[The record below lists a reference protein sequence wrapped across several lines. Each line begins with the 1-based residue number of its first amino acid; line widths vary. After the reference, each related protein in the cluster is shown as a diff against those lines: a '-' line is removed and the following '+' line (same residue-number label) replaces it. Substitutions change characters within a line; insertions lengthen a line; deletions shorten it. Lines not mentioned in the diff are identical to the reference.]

1 MSAKAAPH
9 DKMLKLYNTLTRKK
23 EEFKPVKPSEVGLYA
38 CGPTVYD
45 YAHLGHFRA
54 YVFVDILR
62 RSLEYSGFQV
72 KHVMN
77 ITDVG
82 HLMSDQDI
90 GEDKMEV
97 GAKREKKTVRE
108 IAKFYTDDYFS
119 AMEKLNVLRPQV
131 VCQATEHIEEMIDL
145 VKKIEK
151 NGFAYKISDGIYFD
165 TSKLADYGKLAGLD
179 IEGLR
184 EGARVEANPEK
195 KNPTDFALWRFSPKG
210 EKRTMEWDSPWG
222 RGFPGWHIEC
232 TAMGVKYLGEE
243 FDIHTGGV
251 DHIPIHHTNEIAQAQ
266 GAFGHDVVRFW
277 MHNEFLLVEGKKM
290 SKSLRNIFNIHD
302 VEKRGF
308 DPLALRYLF
317 LTTHYRKRMNFTWK
331 SLEGA
336 QQALRNLHRSSSGV
350 EGSRPARSAARGD
363 TPEVKSWQRRFLGA
377 INDDL
382 NTPQALAIVWDLLK
396 AKIADK
402 DKRKLLLDF
411 DRVLGLKLGER
422 RTVEKIPDEVQEL
435 IEEREKLRKQ
445 KKWGD
450 ADKVRQKIEKTGWG
464 IEDTA
469 EGPKIKKIL

>member
-1 MSAKAAPH
+1 MF
-9 DKMLKLYNTLTRKK
+9 KLYNTLTRKK
-23 EEFKPVKPSEVGLYA
+23 EEFKPLKPPKVGLYA
-38 CGPTVYD
+38 CGPTVYA

-54 YVFVDILR
+54 YVFVDVLCR
-62 RSLEYSGFQV
+62 ALEYSGYQV

-77 ITDVG
+77 VTDVG
-82 HLMSDQDI
+82 HLVGDQDL

-97 GAKREKKTVRE
+97 GAKREKRTVEE
-108 IAKFYTDDYFS
+108 IAKFYTDDFFA

-131 VCQATEHIEEMIDL
+131 VCKATEHIQEMINL

-151 NGFAYKISDGIYFD
+151 NGFTYRISDGLYFD

-179 IEGLR
+179 VEGLR

-195 KNPTDFALWRFSPKG
+195 KNPTDFALWRFSPNPPVG
-210 EKRTMEWDSPWG
+210 GQKRQMEWQSPWG
-222 RGFPGWHIEC
+222 VGFPGWHIEC

-243 FDIHTGGV
+243 FGIHTGGV

-266 GAFGHDVVRFW
+266 GALGHDVVRFW
-277 MHNEFLLVEGKKM
+277 LHNEFLLVEGKKM

-308 DPLALRYLF
+308 DPLSLRYLF

-336 QQALRNLHRSSSGV
+336 QRALKKLRDSSSGV
-350 EGSRPARSAARGD
+350 DRVKRDKGD
-363 TPEVKSWQRRFLGA
+363 TSGVESWQNKFGKA
-377 INDDL
+377 ISDDL
-382 NTPQALAIVWDLLK
+382 NTPQALAILWDLLK
-396 AKIADK
+396 AKVADK
-402 DKRKLLLDF
+402 DKRELLLDF

-422 RTVEKIPDEVQEL
+422 RAVEKIPDEVQEL
-435 IEEREKLRKQ
+435 IKEREKFRKQ
-445 KKWGD
+445 KKWQD
-450 ADKVRQKIEKTGWG
+450 ADKMRQKIEKLGWR

-469 EGPKIKKIL
+469 EGPKLGKSS